1 MDISRRRQ
9 LKSLSLGLAAGM
21 LRPGWIGSA
30 TAQPRVAQGGPPLNI
45 NLLGF
50 SLGIH
55 VPAIAGAVDLL
66 PATPGYVAPKVT
78 RIPQNRTLTQTLISG
93 SADLAETDV
102 VTIVQAVEAG
112 ADLKIIGNV
121 YNATSIVF
129 VANADKIQDIK
140 DLEKPDI
147 TVAVN
152 GVGDVSHIM
161 LVGPLLK
168 RGVDLKKVKVIEI
181 GGSGDRMRALLAKRV
196 DAVPVHFDQVG
207 SLADKGN
214 FKILFKPWQEYP
226 VWITEAWAV
235 NGAWIKKPEN
245 QRVAVDFMKAVI
257 TACRRANTDLPW
269 YVDKY
274 RKHCTLPNAAQAT
287 EEQLRPVWSELSQEI
302 KAWPPSNNFSIENI
316 RQLLPVFKA
325 AQAIAGTASAESFV
339 DVTYTEQ
346 ALKELGG

>member
-1 MDISRRRQ
+1 MDASRRRQ
-9 LKSLSLGLAAGM
+9 LSRLSLGLASGV
-21 LRPGWIGSA
+21 LPGWWGGAI
-30 TAQPRVAQGGPPLNI
+30 AQSRAEGGQPLTV

-55 VPAIAGAVDLL
+55 VPAVAAAVELL
-66 PATPGYVAPKVT
+66 PATPGYAAPKIN
-78 RIPQNRTLTQTLISG
+78 RIAQNRTLTQALISG
-93 SADLAETDV
+93 TADIAETDV

-112 ADLKIIGNV
+112 ADLRMIGNV
-121 YNATSIVF
+121 YNNTSIVF
-129 VANADKIQDIK
+129 VANADKVQDIK
-140 DLEKPDI
+140 DLEKPDV

-161 LVGPLLK
+161 LVGPLMK
-168 RGVDLKKVKVIEI
+168 RGVDIGKVKVVEI

-196 DAVPVHFDQVG
+196 DAVPVHFDQVP
-207 SLADKGN
+207 SIADKGN

-235 NGAWIKKPEN
+235 NGAWLRKPEN
-245 QRVAVDFMKAVI
+245 QRAAVDFMKAVI
-257 TACRRANTDLPW
+257 TASRRANTDFAW
-269 YVDKY
+269 YAEKY

-287 EEQLRPVWSELSQEI
+287 DDQLRPVWSELSREI
-302 KAWPPSNNFSIENI
+302 KAWPPSNNFSADNV

-325 AQAIAGTASAESFV
+325 AQAVAGTASADAMV
-339 DVTYTEQ
+339 DVTYTQQ